1 MEWEVTS
8 ERSLYKDR
16 WLDVRSADVKLPDG
30 RHLDHRLIRMPSS
43 AGAVVINSNLQ
54 ALLIWRHRFITGR
67 WGWEIP
73 MGIIHADEDP
83 AEAAAREV
91 QEETGWKP
99 LEMRPLLYGQP
110 AAGIMDLAHY
120 VFVSENAV
128 KASPPSDS
136 FESSRIEWIPLADV
150 PELITKQQI
159 VNYAAMA
166 SLLLAY
172 TRFQG
177 GT

>member
-1 MEWEVTS
+1 MEWEVVS
-8 ERSLYKDR
+8 ERTLYKDR

-30 RHLDHRLIRMPSS
+30 RHLDHRLIRMPPS
-43 AGAVVINSNLQ
+43 AGAVVLNNNRE

-73 MGIIHADEDP
+73 MGIIRPDEDP

-91 QEETGWKP
+91 LEETGWKP

-110 AAGIMDLAHY
+110 AAGIMNLAHH

-128 KASPPSDS
+128 ERSSPSDG
-136 FESSRIEWIPLADV
+136 FESSRIEWIPLSDV
-150 PELITKQQI
+150 PELISKQQI
-159 VNYAAMA
+159 VNYAPMA
-166 SLLLAY
+166 CLLLAY
-172 TRFQG
+172 TQLREG
-177 GT
+177 D